1 MAWGG
6 TIDLSIFGIGPAR
19 MQFRSIPR
27 EKFGQ
32 NAFLFNRSVFY
43 VIIQHSQN
51 TESQIEEFYALPR

>member
-1 MAWGG
+1 MAWGE

-19 MQFRSIPR
+19 MQFRSIPG

-32 NAFLFNRSVFY
+32 KTFLFNRSVLH

-51 TESQIEEFYALPR
+51 TESQIE

>member
-1 MAWGG
+1 MAWGE
-6 TIDLSIFGIGPAR
+6 TIDLSIFAIGPAR

-32 NAFLFNRSVFY
+32 NTFLFNRSVLH

-51 TESQIEEFYALPR
+51 TESQIE